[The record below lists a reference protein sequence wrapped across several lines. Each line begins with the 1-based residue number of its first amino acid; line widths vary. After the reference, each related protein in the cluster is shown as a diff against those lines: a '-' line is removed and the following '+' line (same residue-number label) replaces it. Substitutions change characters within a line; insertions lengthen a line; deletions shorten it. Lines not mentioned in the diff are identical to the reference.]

1 MTGHPSKH
9 EHYEQQNNNMN
20 FQSQKALKQHGHSSP
35 NLHKG
40 TSKHA
45 QQDPMLIFNKS

>member
-1 MTGHPSKH
+1 MGHPSKH

-20 FQSQKALKQHGHSSP
+20 FQSQKALKHGHSSP

-45 QQDPMLIFNKS
+45 QQDPMLVFNKS